1 MTMVSATD
9 IYKVSRG
16 GSRTAT
22 ASKMERLVIMVNSWK
37 PLTIIT
43 KRSILNVATVLDPP
57 LVRNEPL
64 KPVMKDIIQINNG
77 PYTYFFISNWFINN

>member
-16 GSRTAT
+16 GSRTAAT
-22 ASKMERLVIMVNSWK
+22 SKMERLVIIVNSWK

-64 KPVMKDIIQINNG
+64 
-77 PYTYFFISNWFINN
+77 